1 MKAETALYAL
11 LDASP
16 SLAMLVGS
24 RIYLDTRPEAD
35 PLPAVVYELVSDK
48 QDNTRM
54 GEFET
59 AKARLQ
65 VNCLGQMAEDA
76 ANVREA
82 VKIACHNQSGTFG
95 GVTVLACIQSGSG
108 TDSYDELVNI
118 YVKPMDFMVHYL
130 R

>member
-48 QDNTRM
+48 QDNTRV

-82 VKIACHNQSGTFG
+82 VKMACHNQSGAFG

>member
-11 LDASP
+11 LNAS
-16 SLAMLVGS
+16 SELGTLVSS

-48 QDNTRM
+48 QDNTRV

-82 VKIACHNQSGTFG
+82 VKMACHNQSGVLG
-95 GVTVLACIQSGSG
+95 GVTVLACIQSGAG